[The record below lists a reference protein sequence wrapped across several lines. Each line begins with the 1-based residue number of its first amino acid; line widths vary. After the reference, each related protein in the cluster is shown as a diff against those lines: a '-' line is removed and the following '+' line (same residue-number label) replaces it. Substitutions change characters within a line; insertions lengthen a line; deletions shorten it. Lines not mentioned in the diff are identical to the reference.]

1 MKKSNLALV
10 QPAPDEEPDRDLP
23 DHPTDVA
30 SDQITEAGSALNRD
44 ARHFLQMPWPTL
56 GGLVGGVA
64 KGEIWFVGAFSGH
77 GKTTFLTSAL
87 DEWYKGGKRIYYMG
101 LESRPWILRTHWAA
115 KRLNLDAGD
124 VLSGKA
130 AAEWQDWPEHKERLR
145 KELFAQ
151 LHGDSAER
159 VYFAPEPFINLKR
172 LRNACEQAASLN
184 SDVMIIDHIDHIES
198 EGKRSGIDES
208 KAVIKGLL
216 TLAQEYELRMLVATQ
231 FNNEALKQNR
241 IALYQPPQ
249 PQYVYMGS
257 HKRQVASGMIG
268 LYRPLKFSGVDPD
281 ALSRFRNGDGEPMDV
296 IEQNTMGVTVMKHRL
311 YGNREGKRGFLGVE
325 RGRVVELSEADKGI
339 TQI

>member
-1 MKKSNLALV
+1 MKRGNLALV
-10 QPAPDEEPDRDLP
+10 QPRPPVREQELAEHPTVTASNQIVEADSALDRD
-23 DHPTDVA
+23 
-30 SDQITEAGSALNRD
+30 S
-44 ARHFLQMPWPTL
+44 RHFLHMPWPTL
-56 GGLVGGVA
+56 DGLVGGVA

-87 DEWYKGGKRIYYMG
+87 DAWYEGGKRIYFMG

-130 AAEWQDWPEHKERLR
+130 AAEWGDWPEHRERLR
-145 KELFAQ
+145 KELRSQ
-151 LHGDSAER
+151 LHEDRAER

-172 LRNACEQAASLN
+172 LRKACEQAAVLG
-184 SDVMIIDHIDHIES
+184 SDVMVIDHIDHIES

-231 FNNEALKQNR
+231 FNNESLKANR
-241 IALYQPPQ
+241 LALYQPPQ

-296 IEQNTMGVTVMKHRL
+296 IEPNTMGVTVMKHRL
-311 YGNREGKRGFLGVE
+311 YGNREGKRGFLSVE
-325 RGRVVELSEADKGI
+325 RGKVVEMREADKGI